1 MKKILITSLLVIS
14 ILVITYL
21 NLSISRATQ
30 IESFLKEAI
39 EYVEEDTVGMTY
51 ITALAT
57 TMEPSQTFLI
67 QEIFYQK
74 QIDNNSIY
82 ADVSLLVYTEGID
95 PRPKLVVFVQHL
107 SFKDL
112 TIEFNEFTEIQAQFM
127 FKDNVIKDRINKT
140 SIVVNFSQLYRPND
154 QLFAIDS
161 DYLFNINTFNLNAI
175 KIIITHNNIIYDLDM
190 ITMENIDTLED
201 SLITIRSLNNTK
213 ALLANIISY
222 DSNFIDNIY
231 RDHVKFPVINVII
244 EILLILGMYF
254 LYQRFNLWYKKR
266 YA

>member
-1 MKKILITSLLVIS
+1 MKQILLATLLVIS
-14 ILVITYL
+14 ITSITFL

-30 IESFLKEAI
+30 IESFIKASLD
-39 EYVEEDTVGMTY
+39 YVEEDALGMVYT
-51 ITALAT
+51 TALAT
-57 TMEPSQTFLI
+57 TMEPSQTILI
-67 QEIFYQK
+67 KEIFYFNQV
-74 QIDNNSIY
+74 DNDSIR
-82 ADVSLLVYTEGID
+82 ADVSLLVYTQETD
-95 PRPKLVVFVQHL
+95 PRPQLVVLVQHL

-244 EILLILGMYF
+244 EILLILGIYF